1 MNYLKEN
8 GPRHYSMI
16 HFCEIQ
22 KRGGGWFGRILREVN
37 VPEPVSFG
45 DTFKLKDIQY
55 WYWGKDYGR
64 IILSYVG

>member
-1 MNYLKEN
+1 
-8 GPRHYSMI
+8 MI